1 MNYPIM
7 NYPIMNYPIM
17 NYPIIYPNNIV
28 LINAMIDEDQV
39 LYNLIGYVC
48 QSLKDLFVKNILGFI
63 IILNL
68 LNILLF
74 VFVYYVFYYKMKK
87 IYEYEEKISYYQK
100 VIDDLE
106 WKNVLVNNRIEYIN
120 VIVLN
125 LKNENQQCK
134 NDLEEIYYEMKKN
147 I

>member
-1 MNYPIM
+1 
-7 NYPIMNYPIM
+7 M

-39 LYNLIGYVC
+39 LYNLVGYVC

-63 IILNL
+63 IVLNL

-74 VFVYYVFYYKMKK
+74 VFIYIFYYKTNKSKK
-87 IYEYEEKISYYQK
+87 EYEEKIYYYQK

-106 WKNVLVNNRIEYIN
+106 WKNILINNRIEYIN

-125 LKNENQQCK
+125 LKRENQLCK

>member
-1 MNYPIM
+1 M

-17 NYPIIYPNNIV
+17 NYPIINYPIIYPNNVV

-68 LNILLF
+68 LLF
-74 VFVYYVFYYKMKK
+74 VFVYIFYYKMKK

>member
-1 MNYPIM
+1 MNYPVMNYPIM
-7 NYPIMNYPIM
+7 NY
-17 NYPIIYPNNIV
+17 YPIIYPNNVV

-39 LYNLIGYVC
+39 LYNLVGYVY

-74 VFVYYVFYYKMKK
+74 VFIYIFYYNTNKSKK
-87 IYEYEEKISYYQK
+87 EYEEKIYYYQK

-106 WKNVLVNNRIEYIN
+106 WKNILINNRIEYIN

-125 LKNENQQCK
+125 LKSENQHCK
-134 NDLEEIYYEMKKN
+134 DDIEEIYYEMKK
-147 I
+147 IL

>member
-1 MNYPIM
+1 M

-28 LINAMIDEDQV
+28 LINSMIDEDQV

-68 LNILLF
+68 LLF

-87 IYEYEEKISYYQK
+87 IYEYEAKIYYYQK

-106 WKNVLVNNRIEYIN
+106 WKNVLINNRIEYIN
-120 VIVLN
+120 AIVLN
-125 LKNENQQCK
+125 FKRENQQCK
-134 NDLEEIYYEMKKN
+134 YDLEEIYYEMKKN